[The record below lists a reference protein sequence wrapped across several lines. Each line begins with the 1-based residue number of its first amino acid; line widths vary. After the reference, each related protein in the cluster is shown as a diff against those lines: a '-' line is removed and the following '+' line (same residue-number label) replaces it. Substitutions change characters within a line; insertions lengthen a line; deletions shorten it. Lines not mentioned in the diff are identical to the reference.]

1 MSIAL
6 KRNLEKRKTKNG
18 WGVFS
23 RFDILRGDLIY
34 EFIGEII
41 PKDKLPAIMPE
52 KDPYLQISPNAFI
65 GASGDL
71 DDLVNHSC
79 SPNAGVFIVGNR
91 AFLKSIML
99 IPAKVEI
106 TFDYSTTSSDLAS
119 EWAVPCK
126 CGAFNCRKVISG
138 FQFLDQ
144 MTKERY
150 IKLGMVP
157 DYLVEKK
164 K

>member
-6 KRNLEKRKTKNG
+6 KRNLEKRKTKNS

-23 RFDILRGDLIY
+23 RFDILRDSLIY
-34 EFIGEII
+34 EFSGTILT
-41 PKDKLPAIMPE
+41 KDKLPATIEPG
-52 KDPYLQISPNAFI
+52 KDHYLQIGTNSFI
-65 GASGDL
+65 GPSGDL

-79 SPNAGVFIVGNR
+79 APNAGVFIVGNR

-106 TFDYSTTSSDLAS
+106 TFDYSTTSTDLAS
-119 EWAVPCK
+119 EWSVPCK
-126 CGAFNCRKVISG
+126 CGSFNCRKVMSG

-144 MTKERY
+144 HTKDRY

-157 DYLVEKK
+157 SYLTEKT
-164 K
+164 